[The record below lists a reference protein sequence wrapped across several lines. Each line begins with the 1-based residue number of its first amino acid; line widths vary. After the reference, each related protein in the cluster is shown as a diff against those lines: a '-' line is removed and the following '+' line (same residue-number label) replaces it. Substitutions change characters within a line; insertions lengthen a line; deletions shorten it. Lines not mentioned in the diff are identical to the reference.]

1 MSRPVVLS
9 NGEMHVGVNCF
20 GLVHDFYYPYVG
32 YENHSAGKSLRHRVG
47 VWIDGKISWLDD
59 GNWKLSF
66 QHPHSALIGHTV
78 ARNDDIGI
86 VLEFDDAVDSDI
98 SAFMRNIHVVNHADA
113 KREIRLFMH
122 QAFAIGD
129 SRSNTDTAQYIP
141 DTHAILH
148 YRGRRAFMIGGE
160 VVGGGQFD
168 QHTVGLFDIEG
179 YEGSYRDADDGELS
193 MSNVEHGR
201 VDSVIRF
208 TLDIDANSSTRVH
221 YWIAAGTS
229 VRQALFVFKRIRDD
243 GVNERLHKTA
253 SHWYKW
259 LRPARKAAERIE
271 PQYRDAF
278 LRSIMVMG
286 SHIDNHGA
294 VLASTDSTMLNY
306 ARDNYS
312 YCWPR
317 DAAYVL
323 WPMMRIGYTDEII
336 RFFDFCRRVMHPS
349 GYLMH
354 KFRADGALGSSW
366 HPYSQPDGTIAPP
379 IQEDETAIVVFLFA
393 QYYNLHKD
401 NRLLAEY
408 YESMIKPM
416 ADFMSYYIDNKTGL
430 PKPSYEIWEQYFMI
444 STYTTAVVYASLL
457 AAAELAEVAHDSTS
471 SVKWRSAADDI
482 YHSAH
487 SRLYNESRKCL
498 YKGIRVNGDDRT
510 TDDTIDMSS
519 IYGAF
524 MFGLFPVGSKE
535 LDSSF
540 KTALATFAPPK
551 KTPGLPRYEGDA
563 YYRDDPNS
571 KGNWWYVTTLW
582 AAQYAIENDW
592 VDDAKNTLDW
602 VLKQMK
608 TLGSL
613 AEQVNPADGSDK
625 SVVPLTWSHAELV
638 ATLLDLAAGDK
649 RK

>member
-32 YENHSAGKSLRHRVG
+32 FENHSAGKSLRHRVG

-59 GNWKLSF
+59 GSWKLSF
-66 QHPHSALIGHTV
+66 NHPHSALIGHTV
-78 ARNDDIGI
+78 ARNDDMGV

-98 SAFMRNIHVVNHADA
+98 SAFMRNIHIVNHANE

-160 VVGGGQFD
+160 VVGGGHFD
-168 QHTVGLFDIEG
+168 QHTIGLFDIEG
-179 YEGSYRDADDGELS
+179 YEGSHRDADDGELS

-208 TLDIDANSSTRVH
+208 TLEIDANSSTRVH

-243 GVNERLHKTA
+243 GVNERFHRTA

-259 LRPARKAAERIE
+259 LRPARKAAEGIE

-286 SHIDNHGA
+286 SHIDKHGA
-294 VLASTDSTMLNY
+294 VIASTDSTMLNY

-323 WPMMRIGYTDEII
+323 WPMMRIGYKDEIV

-366 HPYSQPDGTIAPP
+366 HPYKQPDGTIAPP

-401 NRLLAEY
+401 NRILAEY

-416 ADFMSYYIDNKTGL
+416 ADFMSSYIDSKTGL
-430 PKPSYEIWEQYFMI
+430 PKPSYEIWEQHFMI
-444 STYTTAVVYASLL
+444 STYATAVVYASLL

-471 SVKWRSAADDI
+471 SVRWRSAADDI
-482 YHSAH
+482 YHAAH
-487 SRLYNESRKCL
+487 AQLYSESRKSL
-498 YKGIRVNGDDRT
+498 YKGIRVDGDKRIPDE
-510 TDDTIDMSS
+510 TIDMSS
-519 IYGAF
+519 MFGAF

-535 LDSSF
+535 LDQSF
-540 KTALATFAPPK
+540 KTALKTFAPPK
-551 KTPGLPRYEGDA
+551 KSPGLPRYEGDA

-571 KGNWWYVTTLW
+571 QGNWWYVTTLW
-582 AAQYAIENDW
+582 AAQYAIENDRI
-592 VDDAKNTLDW
+592 DDAKNTLDW
-602 VLKQMK
+602 ILKQMK
-608 TLGSL
+608 PLGSL

-625 SVVPLTWSHAELV
+625 SVMPLTWSHAELV
-638 ATLLDLAAGDK
+638 ATLLDLAAGNK
-649 RK
+649 KK